1 MKPQCSV
8 CLRLFSTH
16 SGMMKHKRI
25 SHSQH
30 VQSAQSD
37 MTYQDD
43 TRKHVCKLE
52 HPFTMMAS
60 GPTSCGKTTFVTD
73 ILLKKKIEPWPER
86 IVWLY
91 KHWQPAYDIIK
102 ADVNVE
108 FIQGLPLSLDFD
120 PKIRNLCVIDDL
132 MSEIAKDSRITQLF
146 TEGSHHCN
154 LSVLILNQNMY
165 HNKDPTQRRNCQ
177 YLALWNCPS
186 DKSQIMTLAQR
197 MFPGQNH
204 LFMNKFHEATSKPYG
219 YLFVDLKPYTAAD
232 KRLIANAFDDRDE
245 IKSYAKES
253 CIQNDSAVNQ
263 NETQQTM
270 PSANDIKA
278 AYDKTQPQS
287 SFVHQGMEFCD
298 ECGTGFATVMDVM
311 KHMDVCSADVTK
323 QRPEENECFFDMIN
337 EARAHNAEKFDEKY
351 KKYHK
356 LGMSEKDAVKK
367 AEKKCLE
374 EDKQVFFKIYK
385 HFLNWTNELKD
396 TPVHKNILK
405 DIENGSDVCRAVQ
418 KYRHEFENLLD
429 PIAVNDSE
437 DEKQEESIEEGAG
450 TKRDNDTETVPSKRK
465 KTK

>member
-16 SGMMKHKRI
+16 SRMMKHKRI

-232 KRLIANAFDDRDE
+232 KRLIPNAFDDLAE

-253 CIQNDSAVNQ
+253 CIQNESAITRFGHASVNG
-263 NETQQTM
+263 
-270 PSANDIKA
+270 IKA
-278 AYDKTQPQS
+278 ADDKTQPQS
-287 SFVHQGMEFCD
+287 SFVHQCMEFCD

-311 KHMDVCSADVTK
+311 KHMDVCSADDTR
-323 QRPEENECFFDMIN
+323 QRPEENECFFDMVN
-337 EARAHNAEKFDEKY
+337 EARERNAEKFDEKC

-356 LGMSEKDAVKK
+356 HGMSEKDAVKK
-367 AEKKCLE
+367 AEKKCHD
-374 EDKQVFFKIYK
+374 EDKHTFFKIYK
-385 HFLNWTNELKD
+385 HFLHWTNELKD
-396 TPVHKNILK
+396 SPVHKNIMK
-405 DIENGSDVCRAVQ
+405 DIENGSDISRAVH
-418 KYRHEFENLLD
+418 KYRSEFENLLD
-429 PIAVNDSE
+429 PITFNGSE
-437 DEKQEESIEEGAG
+437 DNKEDESIEDKGA
-450 TKRDNDTETVPSKRK
+450 KSDNEVETVPSKRK